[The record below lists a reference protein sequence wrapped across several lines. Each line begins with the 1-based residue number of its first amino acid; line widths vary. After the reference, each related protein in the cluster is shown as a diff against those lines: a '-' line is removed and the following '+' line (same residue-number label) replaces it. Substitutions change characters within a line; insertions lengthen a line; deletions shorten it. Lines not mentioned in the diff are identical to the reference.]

1 MSIEDFDLS
10 NYNHVPIKRIYDN
23 YWIILAQS
31 EQDYENKVRKINRGD
46 RLGFLTIETNK
57 IKIV

>member
-1 MSIEDFDLS
+1 MTIDDFDLGE
-10 NYNHVPIKRIYDN
+10 YAGVPIKRIYDN
-23 YWIILAQS
+23 HWIILAQS
-31 EQDYENKVRKINRGD
+31 EQDYDNKVRKINRGD